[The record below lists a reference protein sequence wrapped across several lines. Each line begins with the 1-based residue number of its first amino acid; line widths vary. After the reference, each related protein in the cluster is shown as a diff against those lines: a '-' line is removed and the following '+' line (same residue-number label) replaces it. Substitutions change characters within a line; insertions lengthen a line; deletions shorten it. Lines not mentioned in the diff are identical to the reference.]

1 MAISALPEYDEDLVE
16 EEGEEEIEEDEPDT
30 TWILNEDTK
39 TIGALSDD
47 RGACVTQAAKIALR
61 VERQE
66 YEMYDID
73 YGSTLHEMI
82 GETRPHVYGE
92 IEGAIRECLEGDDRI
107 DDVDNFVF
115 DDDKGNV
122 TVTFDMIIDEDDI
135 GMELEVDTNGD

>member
-47 RGACVTQAAKIALR
+47 RETCVTQAAKIALR
-61 VERQE
+61 VEQQE

-73 YGSTLHEMI
+73 YGSRLNEMI

-92 IEGAIRECLEGDDRI
+92 IEGAIRECLENDDRI

-115 DDDKGNV
+115 EDDKGNV
-122 TVTFDMIIDEDDI
+122 TVTFDMSIDEN
-135 GMELEVDTNGD
+135 EVTKETR

>member
-47 RGACVTQAAKIALR
+47 REACVTQAAKIALR
-61 VERQE
+61 VEQQE

-73 YGSTLHEMI
+73 YGSRLNEMI

-92 IEGAIRECLEGDDRI
+92 IEGAIRECLENDDRI

-115 DDDKGNV
+115 EDDKGNV
-122 TVTFDMIIDEDDI
+122 TVTFDMTIDENEVA
-135 GMELEVDTNGD
+135 MELEVDTNGD

>member
-47 RGACVTQAAKIALR
+47 REVCVTQAAKIALR
-61 VERQE
+61 VEQQE

-73 YGSTLHEMI
+73 YGSRLNEMI

-92 IEGAIRECLEGDDRI
+92 IEGAIRECLENDDRI

-115 DDDKGNV
+115 EDDKGNV
-122 TVTFDMIIDEDDI
+122 TVTFDMSIDENEVT
-135 GMELEVDTNGD
+135 MELEVDTNGD

>member
-47 RGACVTQAAKIALR
+47 REVCVTQAAKIALR
-61 VERQE
+61 VEQQE

-73 YGSTLHEMI
+73 YGSRLNEMI

-92 IEGAIRECLEGDDRI
+92 IEGAIRECLENDDRI

-115 DDDKGNV
+115 EDDKGNV
-122 TVTFDMIIDEDDI
+122 TVTFDMTIDENEVA
-135 GMELEVDTNGD
+135 MELEVDTNGD

>member
-1 MAISALPEYDEDLVE
+1 MAISALPEYDEDLIE
-16 EEGEEEIEEDEPDT
+16 GEGEEDIEEDEPDT

-47 RGACVTQAAKIALR
+47 RETCVTQAAKIALR
-61 VERQE
+61 VEQQE

-73 YGSTLHEMI
+73 YGSRLNEMI

-92 IEGAIRECLEGDDRI
+92 IEGAIRECLENDDRI

-115 DDDKGNV
+115 EDDKGNV
-122 TVTFDMIIDEDDI
+122 TVTFDMSIDENEVT
-135 GMELEVDTNGD
+135 MELEVDTNGD